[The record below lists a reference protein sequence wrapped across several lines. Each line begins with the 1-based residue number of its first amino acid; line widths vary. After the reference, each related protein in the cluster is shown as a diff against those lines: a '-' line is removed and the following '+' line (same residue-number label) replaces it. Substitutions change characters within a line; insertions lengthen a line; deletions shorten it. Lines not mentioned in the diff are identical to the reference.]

1 MQLQISGKNMELSTE
16 IRRYIE
22 RKLGRLDHYLPD
34 ITESKVEVSR
44 EKTKAPEQ
52 HFVVQLT
59 IESNGTLLRS
69 EERGADLATAVD
81 RAAAVMNRRIEHFK
95 GKLYDRR
102 KGKRTNQSIRL
113 SPEEKPALP
122 QASGRVVKTKR
133 FSLKPMA
140 VDEALDQMEI
150 LGHDFFLFFNADTEK
165 VNLLYRRKD
174 DNYGLIEPEL
184 G

>member
-16 IRRYIE
+16 TRRYIE
-22 RKLGRLDHYLPD
+22 RKLGRLNRHLPG
-34 ITESKVEVSR
+34 ITESKVEVSQ

-52 HFVVQLT
+52 HFVVQVT
-59 IESNGTLLRS
+59 IESNGSLLRS
-69 EERGADLATAVD
+69 EERGADLPTAID
-81 RAAAVMNRRIEHFK
+81 RVAAVMNRRIEHFK

-102 KGKRTNQSIRL
+102 KGKKHNSLARL
-113 SPEEKPALP
+113 SPEEKPAIL
-122 QASGRVVKTKR
+122 QAPGKIVKTKH

-174 DNYGLIEPEL
+174 NNYGLIEPEL

>member
-1 MQLQISGKNMELSTE
+1 MQLQISSKNMELSTE
-16 IRRYIE
+16 TRRYIE
-22 RKLGRLDHYLPD
+22 RKLGRLKRYLPD
-34 ITESKVEVSR
+34 ITESKIEVSR

-52 HFVVQLT
+52 HFVVQVT

-69 EERGADLATAVD
+69 EERGADLPTAID
-81 RAAAVMNRRIEHFK
+81 RATAVMNRRIEHFK

-102 KGKRTNQSIRL
+102 KGKKHNAAVRP

-122 QASGRVVKTKR
+122 QAPGKIVKTKH

-150 LGHDFFLFFNADTEK
+150 LGHDFFLFFNADTET

-174 DNYGLIEPEL
+174 NNYGLIEPEL

>member
-1 MQLQISGKNMELSTE
+1 MQLQISGKNMELSAET
-16 IRRYIE
+16 RRYIE
-22 RKLGRLDHYLPD
+22 RKLGRLNRYLPD

-52 HFVVQLT
+52 HFVVQVT

-69 EERGADLATAVD
+69 EERGADLPTAIE

-102 KGKRTNQSIRL
+102 KGKKSNLSIRL
-113 SPEEKPALP
+113 GPEEKPAIP
-122 QASGRVVKTKR
+122 QASGKVVKTKH

-150 LGHDFFLFFNADTEK
+150 LGHDFFLFFNADTET

-174 DNYGLIEPEL
+174 NNYGLIEPEL

>member
-1 MQLQISGKNMELSTE
+1 MQLQISGKNMELSAET
-16 IRRYIE
+16 RRYIE
-22 RKLGRLDHYLPD
+22 RKLGRLNRYLPD

-52 HFVVQLT
+52 HFVVQVT

-69 EERGADLATAVD
+69 EERGADLPTAIE

-102 KGKRTNQSIRL
+102 KGKKSNLSIRL
-113 SPEEKPALP
+113 GPEEKPAIP
-122 QASGRVVKTKR
+122 QASGKVVKTKH

-150 LGHDFFLFFNADTEK
+150 LGHDFFIFFNADTET